1 MKEYTQYEHIEN
13 VEKFV
18 HDYGMILNGN
28 PRVEMQEKY
37 MARGSY
43 EAFYF
48 RILSEKSK
56 PYRRGIF
63 LKWQDTKTGFILF
76 IFHLIGSFQR
86 GGFRP

>member
-1 MKEYTQYEHIEN
+1 MKEYTQYEHIIEN
-13 VEKFV
+13 VEKFI

-48 RILSEKSK
+48 RILPEKSK

-63 LKWQDTKTGFILF
+63 FEVARYENGLYSLHI
-76 IFHLIGSFQR
+76 SFDW
-86 GGFRP
+86 

>member
-1 MKEYTQYEHIEN
+1 MKEYTQYEHIIEN
-13 VEKFV
+13 VEKFIR
-18 HDYGMILNGN
+18 DYGMILNGN

-63 LKWQDTKTGFILF
+63 FEVARRGNGLYSLHI
-76 IFHLIGSFQR
+76 SFDW
-86 GGFRP
+86 